1 MARILAIDYGGHRTG
16 IASTDPFQMIASA
29 VGTVDT
35 REVIDFLKKYC
46 EKEEVEAFV
55 VGQPMRL
62 DGRLSDIEQEILA
75 FIEKLKD
82 AIPNK
87 SIFRINETYT
97 SKISMQALIASGVKK
112 KDRRDKRLLDS
123 VSATLILQD
132 YLATK

>member
-1 MARILAIDYGGHRTG
+1 MA
-16 IASTDPFQMIASA
+16 
-29 VGTVDT
+29 
-35 REVIDFLKKYC
+35 
-46 EKEEVEAFV
+46 
-55 VGQPMRL
+55 
-62 DGRLSDIEQEILA
+62 GRHDIEVEILA
-75 FIEKLKD
+75 FIEKLKE

-87 SIFRINETYT
+87 PVFRIKETDT

>member
-1 MARILAIDYGGHRTG
+1 MPRILAIDYGGRRTG

-35 REVIDFLKKYC
+35 REVIDFLKNYC
-46 EKEEVEAFV
+46 AKEEVEAFV

-62 DGRLSDIEQEILA
+62 DGRPSDIEVEILA
-75 FIEKLKD
+75 FIEKLKE

-87 SIFRINETYT
+87 PVFRINETYT

>member
-1 MARILAIDYGGHRTG
+1 
-16 IASTDPFQMIASA
+16 MIASA